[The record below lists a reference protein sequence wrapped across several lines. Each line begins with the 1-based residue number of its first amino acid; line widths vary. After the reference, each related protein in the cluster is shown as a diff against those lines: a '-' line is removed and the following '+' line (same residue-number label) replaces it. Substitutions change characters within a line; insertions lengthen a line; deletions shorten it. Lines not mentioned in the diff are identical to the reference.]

1 MKRTF
6 ANKKTALAGLAC
18 GLLLLS
24 ACATS
29 TVNTEAGSSDPSSLV
44 EARAMAR
51 WDALLSGDLAAAYEY
66 LSPGFRSSVSSLQY
80 QRSILLK
87 KVKWTSA
94 EIIESK
100 CEETICNVEI
110 LLGFTVY
117 GALPGV
123 SKFEDT
129 EQIYETW
136 VLVDGKWYLVPEK

>member
-1 MKRTF
+1 M
-6 ANKKTALAGLAC
+6 
-18 GLLLLS
+18 
-24 ACATS
+24 
-29 TVNTEAGSSDPSSLV
+29 V
-44 EARAMAR
+44 R